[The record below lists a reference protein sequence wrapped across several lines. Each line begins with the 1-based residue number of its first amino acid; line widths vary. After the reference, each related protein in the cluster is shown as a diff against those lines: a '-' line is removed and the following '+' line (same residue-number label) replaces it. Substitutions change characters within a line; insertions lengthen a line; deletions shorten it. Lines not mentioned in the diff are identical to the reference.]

1 MPTSN
6 EVLYTRSAGLL
17 SALSSL
23 AQVRAVLCFGSYAMG
38 TSDASSDIDLYVVC
52 HPQIAAVIER
62 QAAFGQAGEVVDLLL
77 DHDQPGWEN
86 QWCPRNDRL
95 RLDGMQFD
103 IIYNTLDWVR
113 SVVHQV
119 TTTGAVTIPQL
130 RFRPYTFLGL
140 LENSVI
146 LYDADGELHEIVNAL
161 YPFPPALRK
170 TLLAGSLDAMH
181 ASLEDMQD
189 YNTRSIGNTAFLF
202 HLWRVIDGM
211 ATALFALNERYDPAT
226 KRLEQVFPG
235 LPILPHAFIER
246 YNGLLESPLT
256 PPGRLKIVA
265 GLQALVDEIEELAGA
280 AY

>member
-1 MPTSN
+1 
-6 EVLYTRSAGLL
+6 
-17 SALSSL
+17 
-23 AQVRAVLCFGSYAMG
+23 MG
-38 TSDASSDIDLYVVC
+38 TSDANSDIDLYVVC
-52 HPQIAAVIER
+52 HPQIAALPER
-62 QAAFGQAGEVVDLLL
+62 QAAFLQAGKVDDLLL

-86 QWCPRNDRL
+86 QWCPCNDRL

-113 SVVHQV
+113 SVVQQV
-119 TTTGAVTIPQL
+119 KTTGAASIPQL

-146 LYDADGELHEIVNAL
+146 LYDADGELHEIVAAL
-161 YPFPPALRK
+161 YPYPPALRK
-170 TLLAGSLDAMH
+170 TLLASSLDSMRG
-181 ASLEDMQD
+181 SLEDMQD
-189 YNTRSIGNTAFLF
+189 YNMRSIGNTAFLF

-235 LPILPHAFIER
+235 LPILPHDFIER

-256 PPGRLKIVA
+256 PPGRLKIVG
-265 GLQALVDEIEELAGA
+265 GLQALVDEIEGLSRP

>member
-1 MPTSN
+1 MPTSH

-119 TTTGAVTIPQL
+119 TTTGAVVVLINVSFKLPVPLVAALLIP
-130 RFRPYTFLGL
+130 TT
-140 LENSVI
+140 
-146 LYDADGELHEIVNAL
+146 NA
-161 YPFPPALRK
+161 
-170 TLLAGSLDAMH
+170 
-181 ASLEDMQD
+181 
-189 YNTRSIGNTAFLF
+189 
-202 HLWRVIDGM
+202 
-211 ATALFALNERYDPAT
+211 
-226 KRLEQVFPG
+226 RLQVKVVP
-235 LPILPHAFIER
+235 
-246 YNGLLESPLT
+246 
-256 PPGRLKIVA
+256 VA
-265 GLQALVDEIEELAGA
+265 VLVGV
-280 AY
+280 

>member
-1 MPTSN
+1 MPTSH
-6 EVLYTRSAGLL
+6 ELLYARSARLL

-52 HPQIAAVIER
+52 HPQIAAGPER
-62 QAAFGQAGEVVDLLL
+62 QAAFLQAGEVVDLLL
-77 DHDQPGWEN
+77 DHAQPGWEN
-86 QWCPRNDRL
+86 QWCPCNDRL
-95 RLDGMQFD
+95 TLDGMQYD
-103 IIYNTLDWVR
+103 VIYYTLDWVQ
-113 SVVHQV
+113 SMVGQV
-119 TTTGAVTIPQL
+119 KAAGATSIPQL

-146 LYDADGELHEIVNAL
+146 LYDAQGELHEIVNAL
-161 YPFPPALRK
+161 YPYPPALRK

-181 ASLEDMQD
+181 GSLEDMQD
-189 YNTRSIGNTAFLF
+189 YNSRSIGNTAFQF
-202 HLWRVIDGM
+202 HFWRVIDGL

-226 KRLEQVFPG
+226 KRVEQVFPG
-235 LPILPHAFIER
+235 LPILPRDFIER